1 MDHPP
6 LAVQHMGTRVR
17 RIPGRRSG
25 RRLGRTP
32 AVPRAVRRGRRR
44 KARRGRSP
52 GQHRDDHCG
61 VYGQARGRGDPVTAR
76 LLHRGCRSVVGVRCG
91 HRVTELEQSQA
102 DRQSHPPNT
111 DDHHLALAPRH
122 GSMMTSQAAGRSVL
136 SEGQSAA
143 VPSLRRALNIMFGAR
158 TQRRPGN
165 LTASGPTGT
174 LNLLT
179 SAAQSKTSRMTRSPL
194 QRPRIRRHR
203 RVNRPMTKGK
213 TRCGF

>member
-136 SEGQSAA
+136 SEGQSCR
-143 VPSLRRALNIMFGAR
+143 PKPPPGAEYYVWC
-158 TQRRPGN
+158 TN
-165 LTASGPTGT
+165 
-174 LNLLT
+174 
-179 SAAQSKTSRMTRSPL
+179 SAASRKLDSFRTDRDAKFAHICGSVEDEPDDAL
-194 QRPRIRRHR
+194 APSETRIRRHR